1 MFGSDVY
8 AVNFWRNANLISG
21 ENMNKNKLSM
31 ISDYESPLF
40 RIMSVYDSQDQ
51 NRRCFTNNICAF
63 HIGNGFILSVG
74 HNLRIV
80 TPFPD
85 SISDTIFNNEIKSL
99 LTPQEIIDFQRI
111 YVYDQITKK
120 WYINHSVQDFNTIAV
135 NIFKRI
141 NYDRRFIT
149 LYSKGICTPYLIIQF
164 HENSFYK
171 NINYLDMMPTN
182 SFFHEPNLDRYTFII
197 KLDFIEA
204 FYQDDYSIYQI
215 NSDYKKIIKFIPFID
230 IDYNIYDS
238 LKKDFYCLQG
248 APIGNLGRMLNQSS
262 IEGLLDHFN
271 TFNDNIGGNYF
282 SQGLRYIIRGYFRF
296 GSSGAPY
303 LKYNK
308 IKRKFAVNAI
318 QSEACPLQLMI
329 NNNQAGNFQYVNAI
343 ASPISNIKKKIE
355 SIV

>member
-1 MFGSDVY
+1 
-8 AVNFWRNANLISG
+8 
-21 ENMNKNKLSM
+21 MNKKKLNM
-31 ISDYESPLF
+31 ISDYKSPLF
-40 RIMSVYDSQDQ
+40 RIMSIYNSEDK
-51 NRRCFTNNICAF
+51 NRRCFYGNICAF

-74 HNLRIV
+74 HNLRTSI
-80 TPFPD
+80 PFPD
-85 SISDTIFNNEIKSL
+85 SISDTIFNSEIKSL
-99 LTPQEIIDFQRI
+99 LIPQELTDFQKI
-111 YVYDQITKK
+111 YDYDQTTKK
-120 WYINHSVQDFNTIAV
+120 WYIKKSVKDFGKIAF
-135 NIFKRI
+135 NIFNRI
-141 NYDRRFIT
+141 NYDRRPIT
-149 LYSKGICTPYLIIQF
+149 FYSKGICTPYLIIQF
-164 HENSFYK
+164 QENSFYK
-171 NINYLDMMPTN
+171 NVNYLDMMPTN
-182 SFFHEPNLDRYTFII
+182 SSFHEPNLGRYTFII

-204 FYQDDYSIYQI
+204 FYQEDYSIYQI

-248 APIGNLGRMLNQSS
+248 APIGYLGRMLNQSN

-271 TFNDNIGGNYF
+271 IISDRIGGNYF
-282 SQGLRYIIRGYFRF
+282 CQGLRYIIRGYFRF

-329 NNNQAGNFQYVNAI
+329 KNDQKGNFQYVNAI

-355 SIV
+355 SII

>member
-1 MFGSDVY
+1 
-8 AVNFWRNANLISG
+8 
-21 ENMNKNKLSM
+21 M
-31 ISDYESPLF
+31 ISDYKSPLF
-40 RIMSVYDSQDQ
+40 RIMSIYDSQDK
-51 NRRCFTNNICAF
+51 NRKRFCNNICAF

-74 HNLRIV
+74 HNLRTISL
-80 TPFPD
+80 FPE
-85 SISDTIFNNEIKSL
+85 SIADTIFNNEIKSL
-99 LTPQEIIDFQRI
+99 LTPQEIIDFQKI
-111 YVYDQITKK
+111 YNYDQITKK
-120 WYINHSVQDFNTIAV
+120 WYINHSVQGLNKIADD
-135 NIFKRI
+135 IFKRI
-141 NYDRRFIT
+141 NYDRRYIT
-149 LYSKGICTPYLIIQF
+149 FYKKEICIPYLIIQF

-182 SFFHEPNLDRYTFII
+182 SSFPEPNLDRYTFII

-238 LKKDFYCLQG
+238 LKNDFYCLQS
-248 APIGNLGRMLNQSS
+248 APIDNLGHMLNQSS

-282 SQGLRYIIRGYFRF
+282 FQGLRYIIRGYFRF

-329 NNNQAGNFQYVNAI
+329 NNNQTGNFQYVNAI
-343 ASPISNIKKKIE
+343 ASPISNIKKKIK
-355 SIV
+355 SII

>member
-1 MFGSDVY
+1 
-8 AVNFWRNANLISG
+8 
-21 ENMNKNKLSM
+21 
-31 ISDYESPLF
+31 
-40 RIMSVYDSQDQ
+40 
-51 NRRCFTNNICAF
+51 
-63 HIGNGFILSVG
+63 
-74 HNLRIV
+74 
-80 TPFPD
+80 
-85 SISDTIFNNEIKSL
+85 
-99 LTPQEIIDFQRI
+99 
-111 YVYDQITKK
+111 
-120 WYINHSVQDFNTIAV
+120 
-135 NIFKRI
+135 
-141 NYDRRFIT
+141 
-149 LYSKGICTPYLIIQF
+149 
-164 HENSFYK
+164 
-171 NINYLDMMPTN
+171 MMPTN
-182 SFFHEPNLDRYTFII
+182 SSFPEHDIDRYTFII

-238 LKKDFYCLQG
+238 LKKDFYCLQS
-248 APIGNLGRMLNQSS
+248 APIGNNLGHMLNQSS
-262 IEGLLDHFN
+262 IEGLLDHFI

-343 ASPISNIKKKIE
+343 ASPISNIKKKIK

>member
-1 MFGSDVY
+1 
-8 AVNFWRNANLISG
+8 
-21 ENMNKNKLSM
+21 MNKKKLNM
-31 ISDYESPLF
+31 ISDYKSPLF
-40 RIMSVYDSQDQ
+40 RIMSIYNSEDK
-51 NRRCFTNNICAF
+51 NRRRFYGNICAF

-74 HNLRIV
+74 HNLRV
-80 TPFPD
+80 TIPFPD

-99 LTPQEIIDFQRI
+99 LNSQELTNFQKI
-111 YVYDQITKK
+111 YDYDQTTKK
-120 WYINHSVQDFNTIAV
+120 WYIKKSVKDFDKIAS
-135 NIFKRI
+135 NMFNRI
-141 NYDRRFIT
+141 NYDRRPIT
-149 LYSKGICTPYLIIQF
+149 FYSKGICTPYLIIQF
-164 HENSFYK
+164 QENSFYK
-171 NINYLDMMPTN
+171 NVNYLDMMPTY
-182 SFFHEPNLDRYTFII
+182 SSFHEPSLDRYTFII
-197 KLDFIEA
+197 KLDFIES
-204 FYQDDYSIYQI
+204 FYQEDYSIYQI

-262 IEGLLDHFN
+262 IEGLLDHFISV
-271 TFNDNIGGNYF
+271 NDNIGGIYF
-282 SQGLRYIIRGYFRF
+282 RQGLRYIIRGYFRF

-329 NNNQAGNFQYVNAI
+329 NNNQVGNFQYVNAI
-343 ASPISNIKKKIE
+343 ASPISNIKKKLE

>member
-1 MFGSDVY
+1 
-8 AVNFWRNANLISG
+8 
-21 ENMNKNKLSM
+21 MNKNKLNV

-40 RIMSVYDSQDQ
+40 RIMSVYDSQDK
-51 NRRCFTNNICAF
+51 NRRRFCNNICAF

-74 HNLRIV
+74 HNLRII

-85 SISDTIFNNEIKSL
+85 SISDTIFNNEIKSF
-99 LTPQEIIDFQRI
+99 LTPQEIIDFQKI
-111 YVYDQITKK
+111 YDYDQITKK
-120 WYINHSVQDFNTIAV
+120 WYINRSVQDFDTIAV

-149 LYSKGICTPYLIIQF
+149 FYSKGICTPYLIIQF